1 MQNDQDNLI
10 KRTTGRLWRRIGLL
24 GTTLAMLAAT
34 FAVSAPASAA
44 VPVQLGAL
52 STWNTSA
59 VSVGS
64 GNGQWQIVNGDTW
77 QYQGT
82 GTTQSGYQQV
92 HSQSVTV
99 SPGATYTLSGAI
111 NATNIT
117 SASYV
122 DFQILDPG
130 WTTSYLMVSQSVG
143 TSGSVSGTV
152 TIPSGVTQVIVAAQ
166 LGNPDV
172 LAGTPVTFSQIQLA
186 PGIVGALNAQAPG
199 IQSVQMY
206 PHNVWWLNTPTE
218 YSVTL
223 APASTPAVANQ
234 QLSTVTTSKTVNTT
248 PIYGPPPITGYNQGT
263 PIYGAAP
270 ITGWNTAVE
279 LGGYNWG
286 QNGSY
291 WGVTSWYQETLP
303 QVDIAP
309 AGSIFVRSWAVE
321 MHGYNNNQ
329 VYIVWNVPN
338 YGWIAS
344 YGWIAWYKTVNT
356 TPIYGPPPITG
367 YNQGTPIYGAAPITG
382 WNTTQV
388 PVVTTV
394 TARNITVTGETYQGA
409 NASVENTTT
418 GQVIQQGTCPAS
430 ANPVIDP
437 MGAPVATQVQTG
449 WNTAQGAPIW
459 GEALSSVQVL
469 GGYKAVT
476 EEHWVQVQVWGWF
489 WNPNPW
495 GSEMQWQ
502 LQPYSVQVPWYYTQQ
517 VWSWQITGYKTVNT
531 TPVYTT
537 EWSTPPN
544 PAFPNYS
551 GDPLEYGPFFTGL
564 GICNVNP
571 NNMPTDTY
579 AQWAY
584 AKQSAQLILQPSWSA
599 NVSYNQVTTVVS
611 GGTATS
617 SYTPGTTSSSVP
629 VTQQVLMTGTPYAA
643 PAMAIK
649 YITSEVCAVQNGQ
662 TYCPTPPTTGG

>member
-234 QLSTVTTSKTVNTT
+234 QLSTVTTS
-248 PIYGPPPITGYNQGT
+248 
-263 PIYGAAP
+263 
-270 ITGWNTAVE
+270 
-279 LGGYNWG
+279 
-286 QNGSY
+286 
-291 WGVTSWYQETLP
+291 
-303 QVDIAP
+303 
-309 AGSIFVRSWAVE
+309 
-321 MHGYNNNQ
+321 
-329 VYIVWNVPN
+329 
-338 YGWIAS
+338 
-344 YGWIAWYKTVNT
+344 KTVNT